1 MRTLALLLILVAVA
15 SSQPYRWFTVVMAFI
30 ARLMGR

>member
-15 SSQPYRWFTVVMAFI
+15 SSQPYHWFTVVMAFI
-30 ARLMGR
+30 AHLMGR